1 MILNG
6 LPWKRTEIILS
17 FLRLHPS
24 TAFHLGLFFG
34 ESVFGCNYFNVIKCR
49 SLVSMRPRDSIFR
62 GRGGKKNQL
71 QCGMLEAL
79 LWAVVY
85 CEAGGNREASGV
97 LWGDDMHP
105 DRHCSEMGNRI
116 LVHLRSTQE
125 SPREKKLDLKPH
137 PLFQRTPPVILQEYT
152 DSNFLRHKKQ
162 KTPFLSW
169 NFYLFC
175 KWKLCV

>member
-1 MILNG
+1 
-6 LPWKRTEIILS
+6 
-17 FLRLHPS
+17 
-24 TAFHLGLFFG
+24 
-34 ESVFGCNYFNVIKCR
+34 
-49 SLVSMRPRDSIFR
+49 MRPRDSIFR

-175 KWKLCV
+175 KWKLCVQTRSDPARQPSPAVRSQRAENVLTIFSFIFLQREDILCIPPFILLE